1 MTAIQRIITR
11 NDFWIKC
18 LCGSCGRVKS
28 VKFLNTVI
36 IYIVI
41 SVIFLWPITDAFNVD
56 TATAL
61 VQRGPSGTHFGFSV
75 SQHKDRSVSW

>member
-1 MTAIQRIITR
+1 MTAIERIIPR
-11 NDFWIKC
+11 KDIWIKC

-28 VKFLNTVI
+28 VQFLNTVI

-41 SVIFLWPITDAFNVD
+41 SVISLWSITDAFNVD

-75 SQHKDRSVSW
+75 SQHKDRGASW

>member
-1 MTAIQRIITR
+1 MTAIQRIITK
-11 NDFWIKC
+11 NDYWIKC
-18 LCGSCGRVKS
+18 LCGRRVKCL
-28 VKFLNTVI
+28 KFLNTII

-41 SVIFLWPITDAFNVD
+41 SVIFLSSFTDAFNVD

-75 SQHKDRSVSW
+75 SEHKDRGVSW